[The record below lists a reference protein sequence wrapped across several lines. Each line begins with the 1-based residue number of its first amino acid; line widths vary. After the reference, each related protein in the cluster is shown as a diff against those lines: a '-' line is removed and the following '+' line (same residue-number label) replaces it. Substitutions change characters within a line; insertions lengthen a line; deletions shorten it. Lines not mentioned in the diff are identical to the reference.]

1 MSTNAK
7 GLFIAS
13 IIFLTIIVVIIGVS
27 SFFSPGPLLFS
38 DDFGNATR
46 NQQFPVCPG
55 FTIVE
60 ERLRVTVEDP
70 YMGRAITL
78 VSEYEEFVFTIYV
91 RPVGDVHDGSVNI
104 FFGQASDH
112 SYEIQYRPEKE
123 KINFTET
130 ATNTNQEKTVV
141 FTTGWVGV
149 PEAPFNDS
157 GNKVKLVVTRR
168 SFDLWVSDVEVFRY
182 RSPVDFPY
190 FKGRIGIGAGAGEA
204 GGVTF
209 EFDNIEI
216 HKPMPFVRR
225 FHDYLIEKEFEK
237 DKDISSQNGLC
248 LDCNLPFLGLV
259 FSKK

>member
-1 MSTNAK
+1 MGTNTK
-7 GLFIAS
+7 GLFVAS
-13 IIFLTIIVVIIGVS
+13 LIFLTIIVVISGVS

-46 NQQFPVCPG
+46 NRQCTVCPG

-60 ERLRVTVEDP
+60 GRLRVTVEDRNMGHDILLP
-70 YMGRAITL
+70 Y
-78 VSEYEEFVFTIYV
+78 EYEEFAFTIYV
-91 RPVGDVHDGSVNI
+91 HPVGDMHDGSVNI
-104 FFGQASDH
+104 IFGQAGDH

-123 KINFTET
+123 QVNFTET
-130 ATNTNQEKTVV
+130 TTNSNQEKTVA

-168 SFDLWVSDVEVFRY
+168 SFDLWVSDVEVFQY
-182 RSPVDFPY
+182 MSPVDFPY
-190 FKGRIGIGAGAGEA
+190 FKGRIGIGAGAGGA
-204 GGVTF
+204 GGVAF

-216 HKPMPFVRR
+216 HKPMPFVRKL
-225 FHDYLIEKEFEK
+225 HDYLIEKEFEK

-248 LDCNLPFLGLV
+248 LDCNLPLLGLAL
-259 FSKK
+259 SKR